1 MTRVSPRRRC
11 SFSGSAAAPPDRKS
25 GDRHEGRGH
34 DTRFDH
40 HPAAVVGG
48 PDQITEQPNN
58 IIGDGRDRETLHR
71 GLQPELQPRARVHRF
86 QEFLVLLLQFDV
98 EVPPPPPGG
107 SIAWRADRHWDPT
120 PTNIAN
126 EKLRSEPLMVAINVT
141 DPLSKRPSISLQEIS
156 DRPIVIFASGAP
168 GRI

>member
-11 SFSGSAAAPPDRKS
+11 SFSGSAAPPPDRKS

-98 EVPPPPPGG
+98 DAGAQQIGG
-107 SIAWRADRHWDPT
+107 ARQLQRKTRLPFLDGDAGV
-120 PTNIAN
+120 N
-126 EKLRSEPLMVAINVT
+126 
-141 DPLSKRPSISLQEIS
+141 KRPKVALTQI
-156 DRPIVIFASGAP
+156 R
-168 GRI
+168 